1 MDLQMGALEIIFG
14 IVLIIF
20 SIAIVAVVLFQE
32 GNQKSLGAISGGA
45 DNFIGKSKARGV
57 DAMLERMTRFVAI
70 GFFLLT
76 VAVNIVVFFA

>member
-1 MDLQMGALEIIFG
+1 MQMSALEIIFG

-20 SIAIVAVVLFQE
+20 SVAIVAVVLFQE
-32 GNQKSLGAISGGA
+32 GNQKSLGAISGGG
-45 DNFIGKSKARGV
+45 DNFIGKSKSRGV

-76 VAVNIVVFFA
+76 IAVNVVVFFA

>member
-1 MDLQMGALEIIFG
+1 MQMSALEIVFG

-32 GNQKSLGAISGGA
+32 GNQKGLGAISGGA
-45 DNFIGKSKARGV
+45 DNFIGKSKARGL

-76 VAVNIVVFFA
+76 IAVNIVVFFA